1 MEDTFEK
8 SLVFSAKNQQSNS
21 NKNLPIEKAKKTNS
35 IWYTHKGNEVSQKVE
50 KRLILVLIVTSII
63 GISQL
68 FFAYFSNSLAVLGDS
83 VNQIVDAIAI
93 GVCYISFRYSSRKPN
108 QKFTYGYQRFE
119 IIGAIICNTLL
130 IFTLMFLIIESVAR
144 INGITQKGHKHNV
157 VGLMVIFGA
166 FLSIILGVFL
176 VFTLKSKKEIF
187 QFYQESEK

>member
-21 NKNLPIEKAKKTNS
+21 NKNLPFEKVKRANH
-35 IWYTHKGNEVSQKVE
+35 IWYTPQGNEVNQKVE
-50 KRLILVLIVTSII
+50 RRLIFVLIVTSMI
-63 GISQL
+63 GVSQL

-93 GVCYISFRYSSRKPN
+93 GVCYLSFRYSSKKPN

-130 IFTLMFLIIESVAR
+130 IYP
-144 INGITQKGHKHNV
+144 
-157 VGLMVIFGA
+157 
-166 FLSIILGVFL
+166 LSDWV
-176 VFTLKSKKEIF
+176 E
-187 QFYQESEK
+187 